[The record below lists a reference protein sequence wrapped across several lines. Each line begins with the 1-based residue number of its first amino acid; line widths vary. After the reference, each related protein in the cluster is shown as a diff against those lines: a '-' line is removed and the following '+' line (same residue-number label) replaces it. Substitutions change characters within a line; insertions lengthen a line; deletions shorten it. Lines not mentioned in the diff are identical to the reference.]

1 MMKQILLGLFKGTE
15 AAVVCGSAVDS
26 SMYFSSCQN
35 RVLGKECVIF
45 NPLKEA
51 NLHVLCK
58 MLPDNTV
65 QTASERKQRG
75 EGDARATVLR
85 DEG

>member
-1 MMKQILLGLFKGTE
+1 MN
-15 AAVVCGSAVDS
+15 
-26 SMYFSSCQN
+26 FSSCQN
-35 RVLGKECVIF
+35 RVPGNECVIF

-65 QTASERKQRG
+65 QTASERKQRMCG
-75 EGDARATVLR
+75 MPEQLFSETKDNRVS
-85 DEG
+85 